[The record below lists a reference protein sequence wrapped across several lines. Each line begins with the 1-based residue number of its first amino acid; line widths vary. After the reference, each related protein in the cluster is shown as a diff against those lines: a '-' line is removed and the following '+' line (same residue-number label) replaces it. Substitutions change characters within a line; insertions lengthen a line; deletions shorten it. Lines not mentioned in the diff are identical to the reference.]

1 MASETEGHSSPLV
14 QAPASPSAE
23 FVIPLGMSR
32 KQFRAMGTTI
42 TLLLPQDQQI
52 KGSAAVRELFEEWEQ
67 TLSRFRPE
75 SELSQLNQHAGG
87 LVIVSKL
94 LFDVLMEALAA
105 AEATDGLY
113 DPTLLQQL
121 TRLGYDRTFDA
132 LPSVQA
138 ETTYHGQP
146 GGAWRSIHVEP
157 KIRCVVLPVG
167 AHLDFGGIAKGM
179 AVDAALERLQ
189 ETGIQTA
196 LVNAG
201 GDLAV
206 RGLPPEADH
215 WSVAIAGK
223 DVSWALPLHHGAIA
237 TSGIARRHWLQGSEQ
252 RHHLLDPRTGLPVS
266 NELWSVSVVAARC
279 IQAEISAKVAFILG
293 SENGKAFFARHQLAG
308 LFVNG
313 DGTWEVAGRWPE
325 QLMRQLL

>member
-1 MASETEGHSSPLV
+1 MEAQSNPPV
-14 QAPASPSAE
+14 PAPVSPSTE
-23 FVIPLGMSR
+23 FVVPSGMSR
-32 KQFRAMGTTI
+32 EQFRAMGTTI
-42 TLLLPQDQQI
+42 TLLLPEAQQTA
-52 KGSAAVRELFEEWEQ
+52 GSAAVKELFAEWEQ

-94 LFDVLMEALAA
+94 LFDVIMEALAA

-121 TRLGYDRTFDA
+121 TQLGYDRTFDA
-132 LPSVQA
+132 LPSVQP
-138 ETTYHGQP
+138 ETTYHGLA
-146 GGAWRSIHVEP
+146 GGAWRSIHVQPE
-157 KIRCVVLPVG
+157 IRCVALPAGV
-167 AHLDFGGIAKGM
+167 HLDFGGIAKGM

-189 ETGIQTA
+189 EIGIQTA

-215 WSVAIAGK
+215 WSIAIAGK
-223 DVSWALPLHHGAIA
+223 DISWALPLHHGAIA
-237 TSGIARRHWLQGSEQ
+237 TSGIARRHWLQGGEQ

-266 NELWSVSVVAARC
+266 NGLWSVSAVAGRC

-293 SENGKAFFARHQLAG
+293 SEDGKAFFVRHQLAG
-308 LFVNG
+308 LFVNA

-325 QLMRQLL
+325 ELMRPLS